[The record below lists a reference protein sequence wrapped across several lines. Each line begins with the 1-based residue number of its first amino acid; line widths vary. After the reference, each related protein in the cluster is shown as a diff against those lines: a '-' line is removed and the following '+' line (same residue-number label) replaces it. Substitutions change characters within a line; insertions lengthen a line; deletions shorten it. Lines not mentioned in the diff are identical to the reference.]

1 MLQGQIKD
9 DKIYFSP
16 VKPKPFR
23 PERLQSAMFCDRPD
37 LWKKLP
43 SKKAKPVSKDQ
54 ASLF

>member
-9 DKIYFSP
+9 DKIYFSE

-43 SKKAKPVSKDQ
+43 SKKVKPVSKDQ